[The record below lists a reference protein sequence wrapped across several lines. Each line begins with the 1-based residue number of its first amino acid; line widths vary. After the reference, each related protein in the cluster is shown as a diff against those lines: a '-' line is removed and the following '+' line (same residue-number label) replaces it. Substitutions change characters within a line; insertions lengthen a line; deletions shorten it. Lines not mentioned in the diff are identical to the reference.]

1 MTDAGKSGDTDE
13 SAYLLDAIEQM
24 VLDAGPR
31 YAPEQVWTR
40 TGVTEKDA
48 RQLWLAMG
56 FPQIPAGEPVL
67 TGRDIDALECA
78 KELLATETFD
88 MARIVRQT
96 RVMSQAMATI
106 AASQVESLDLHPHA
120 RVTDQLTDLGQ
131 LGEVA
136 LPALDR
142 ILSYMFRRHLL
153 VALERVALVRPDGE
167 GLQAPIAVGFA
178 DLAGFTSATA
188 QAGEEALTDLV
199 DVFSA
204 VGADLVAE
212 RGGRVVKLIGDEIL
226 FTTDDPAAA
235 ADVVLGLVEA
245 ADGLEGGLP
254 AHAGVAFGPVLRR
267 RGDVFGTT
275 VNLASRLTDAAHPG
289 TVLVDEGL
297 GAVLGD
303 DGRFLLRRVHLRPM
317 KGVGAVRAF
326 VLRRSP
332 DLVAEDTV
340 DTGPADEQR
349 SGQK

>member
-1 MTDAGKSGDTDE
+1 MTDAGKNDDTDE
-13 SAYLLDAIEQM
+13 SGYLLDAIERM
-24 VLDAGPR
+24 VLDSGPR

-40 TGVTEKDA
+40 TGVTEEDA

-56 FPQIPAGEPVL
+56 FPHIPAGEAVL
-67 TGRDIDALECA
+67 TDRDVDALGCA

-106 AASQVESLDLHPHA
+106 AASQVESLDLHPRA
-120 RVTDQLTDLGQ
+120 PVLDQLADLSD

-153 VALERVALVRPDGE
+153 VALERVTLVRPDGE
-167 GLQAPIAVGFA
+167 GLQPLAAVGFA

-188 QAGEEALTDLV
+188 PATEEALTDLV

-204 VGADLVAE
+204 VAADLVAE
-212 RGGRVVKLIGDEIL
+212 RGGRVVKLIGDEIM

-245 ADGLEGGLP
+245 ASGLEGGLP

-267 RGDVFGTT
+267 RGDVFGMT
-275 VNLASRLTDAAHPG
+275 VNRASRLTDAARPG
-289 TVLVDEGL
+289 TALVDDGL
-297 GAVLGD
+297 ATGLGD
-303 DGRFLLRRVHLRPM
+303 DGNFILRRAHLRPL
-317 KGVGAVRAF
+317 KGVGTVKAF

-332 DLVAEDTV
+332 APVAEGSV
-340 DTGPADEQR
+340 VTGPP
-349 SGQK
+349 